1 MTNFSGIQ
9 SQVDVARWGWDIAI
23 FLWLVGISGMSTF
36 AYYWV
41 RRAPLAYAALAT
53 VLLGLAVVFSHLSRW
68 WNLPRAFFYAVL
80 DFSFNWGSWMMLGI
94 LLLSI
99 QAVIC
104 LVLAADHFRL
114 GERFPALLKWPLVP
128 TLLAWVPRLARS
140 NGLLAIFA
148 GFGVMVTAY
157 SGFLITQAVGVPL
170 WNTALIP
177 VLWVVSAGVS
187 VLALLEIFHLK
198 GWIDERVSHT
208 VTRLAV
214 ASDGVKLAM
223 LFTFL
228 YVGLSASS
236 AGARDGAA
244 TLLYGSLA
252 PMLWIGVVVL
262 GALVP
267 VGVSLYSLKFGERRG
282 LVFVAALFA
291 LGGGLLLRAS
301 VLLAGKFD
309 PLVL

>member
-1 MTNFSGIQ
+1 MTTNLYA
-9 SQVDVARWGWDIAI
+9 QVDVAKWGWDIAI
-23 FLWLVGISGMSTF
+23 FLWLVGISGMSTL

-41 RRAPLAYAALAT
+41 RRAPVAYVALAT
-53 VLLGLAVVFSHLSRW
+53 VLLGLIVVFSHLTRW
-68 WNLPRAFFYAVL
+68 WNLPVAVFYAL
-80 DFSFNWGSWMMLGI
+80 INFSFNWGSWMMLGI
-94 LLLSI
+94 ALLSAQALICLLLAI
-99 QAVIC
+99 DQYRPA
-104 LVLAADHFRL
+104 
-114 GERFPALLKWPLVP
+114 ERFPKLATMPVVAPLLKWLPAI
-128 TLLAWVPRLARS
+128 TRS
-140 NGLLAIFA
+140 NAVLALFG

-177 VLWVVSAGVS
+177 ILWVVSAGVA
-187 VLALLEIFHLK
+187 VLALLELFHLK

-208 VTRLAV
+208 VTKMAV
-214 ASDGVKLAM
+214 AGDTIKLAM

-228 YVGLSASS
+228 YVGLSAGS
-236 AGARDGAA
+236 AGAREGAA

-252 PMLWIGVVVL
+252 PMLWIGVIGV

-267 VGVSLYSLKFGERRG
+267 VAVSLYTMRFGERRS
-282 LVFVAALFA
+282 LVFAGALFA
-291 LGGGLLLRAS
+291 LAGGLLLRAS

>member
-1 MTNFSGIQ
+1 MTTDMQ
-9 SQVDVARWGWDIAI
+9 AQVDVARWGWDIAI
-23 FLWLVGISGMSTF
+23 FLWLVGISGMSTL

-41 RRAPLAYAALAT
+41 RRAPVAYVALAG
-53 VLLGLAVVFSHLSRW
+53 VMLGMVVVFSHLSRW
-68 WNLPRAFFYAVL
+68 WNLPVAVFWAL
-80 DFSFNWGSWMMLGI
+80 WEFSFNWGSWMMLGI
-94 LLLSI
+94 ALLSV

-104 LVLAADHFRL
+104 LLLAAQHLRIEERLPVIKTWPVVPAVLA
-114 GERFPALLKWPLVP
+114 WI
-128 TLLAWVPRLARS
+128 PRLAR
-140 NGLLAIFA
+140 NNVLLAVFG

-177 VLWVVSAGVS
+177 ILWVVSAGVA
-187 VLALLEIFHLK
+187 VLALLELFHLK

-208 VTRLAV
+208 VTKMAV
-214 ASDGVKLAM
+214 AGDAIKLAM

-228 YVGLSASS
+228 YVGLSAGS
-236 AGARDGAA
+236 AGAREGAA

-252 PMLWIGVVVL
+252 PMLWIGVIGL

-267 VGVSLYSLKFGERRG
+267 VAVSLYTMRFGERRS
-282 LVFVAALFA
+282 LVFAGALFA
-291 LGGGLLLRAS
+291 LAGGLLLRAS